1 MVKLPPVTLNV
12 FVTSEVDVIVP
23 VFTEVDEIFPE
34 DVNDV
39 AVINPAAK
47 PPLPS
52 RLTIMFAV
60 FVDVAESTF
69 DDTVVIVVDDTPP
82 TLFTVGT
89 AAVPPKSFVN
99 CIIPF
104 AVEDASIADIV
115 AVVVPDTMFI
125 PVPAVKAVSYTHL
138 TLPTKRIV

>member
-1 MVKLPPVTLNV
+1 LVTNDV
-12 FVTSEVDVIVP
+12 AVTVP
-23 VFTEVDEIFPE
+23 VLIEVDEIFPE
-34 DVNDV
+34 DVKDV

-52 RLTIMFAV
+52 LLTIVFAV
-60 FVDVAESTF
+60 LIDVADSTF
-69 DDTVVIVVDDTPP
+69 EDTFDIVDDNTPP

-125 PVPAVKAVSYTHL
+125 PVPADKAPCFPLSS
-138 TLPTKRIV
+138 